1 MSNLMM
7 PSRVLLYGR
16 VMQGIDIDVDVFDK
30 GIGGLAGLGNNRFL
44 REQFDASKKLN
55 DSMRENLD
63 PCFAM
68 IYGFEFEAHYYDLM
82 APTIMLVHGPGT
94 IPRDRSDLGRD
105 LELAKTTDRVED
117 PFPIIAPDIVVWP
130 YDKADY
136 SMRLDP
142 SSGPIESILLDAEFD
157 DSEMMAE
164 TSGRHV
170 SGRHVGGNL
179 GRGRHVSGRHVGGRG
194 RGSK

>member
-16 VMQGIDIDVDVFDK
+16 KLQGLTIDVSVFDDGK
-30 GIGGLAGLGNNRFL
+30 GGLAGLGNNRFL
-44 REQFDASKKLN
+44 REQFDTNKR
-55 DSMRENLD
+55 DGCG

-82 APTIMLVHGPGT
+82 VPTIMLVHGDGT
-94 IPRDRSDLGRD
+94 VPRHRSDLNID
-105 LELAKTTDRVED
+105 IALATTTDRVED

-130 YDKADY
+130 YDKADF

-142 SSGPIESILLDAEFD
+142 SSGPIESILLDVEFD
-157 DSEMMAE
+157 DSGMMAE

-179 GRGRHVSGRHVGGRG
+179 GRGRHVSGRGRSG
-194 RGSK
+194 K

>member
-16 VMQGIDIDVDVFDK
+16 VLKGVEIKINVFDE

-44 REQFDASKKLN
+44 REQFDTSKKLN
-55 DSMRENLD
+55 DGKREELD

-82 APTIMLVHGPGT
+82 VPTIMLVHGPGT
-94 IPRDRSDLGRD
+94 IPRDRSDLVKD
-105 LELAKTTDRVED
+105 LVLAETTDRVED

-130 YDKADY
+130 YDKADF

-142 SSGPIESILLDAEFD
+142 CSGPIESILLEVEFD
-157 DSEMMAE
+157 DSGMTAE
-164 TSGRHV
+164 TSGRHM

-179 GRGRHVSGRHVGGRG
+179 GRGRHVSGRHMSGRG